1 MIRIKNRVDTTI
13 AGKTVELVNRVRLR
27 SFADELSYLVK
38 VNDGLIMSPR
48 LPRITRSLAR
58 RVSPS

>member
-1 MIRIKNRVDTTI
+1 VDTTI

-48 LPRITRSLAR
+48 
-58 RVSPS
+58 